1 VLTVSYA
8 ARSLALVTL
17 FGGPSALAHLRAQWS
32 SMSSAQRSTLEQHLF
47 YGPASSGSFS
57 LGSITVLSREP
68 ASEKLRIAVIKHL
81 AAATTTSS
89 ATVSAVR
96 LARR

>member
-1 VLTVSYA
+1 
-8 ARSLALVTL
+8 
-17 FGGPSALAHLRAQWS
+17 
-32 SMSSAQRSTLEQHLF
+32 MSNAQRSTLEQRLF
-47 YGPASSGSFS
+47 YGQASSVLLA
-57 LGSITVLSREP
+57 LGSSTGLSRGP

-96 LARR
+96 LARRWCVPSFWSLGMSVG